1 MAIFNLP
8 LAKRRPL
15 ATESFRTAQNRGS
28 GLLRAF
34 KNRLRAI
41 IPPVIF
47 LGITWYFAW
56 NAMHGTRGLE
66 AQRVQ
71 WAELARAQASFAAI
85 DAQRAIWETRIA
97 TLNGQSVTRDM
108 LDCEAR
114 LVLNLADPADL
125 VVQLPAGQSANK

>member
-1 MAIFNLP
+1 M
-8 LAKRRPL
+8 
-15 ATESFRTAQNRGS
+15 
-28 GLLRAF
+28 LRAF

>member
-1 MAIFNLP
+1 
-8 LAKRRPL
+8 
-15 ATESFRTAQNRGS
+15 
-28 GLLRAF
+28 LLRAF

-56 NAMHGTRGLE
+56 NAMHGARGLE

-71 WAELARAQASFAAI
+71 IAELAKAQAAFTAI
-85 DAQRAIWETRIA
+85 DAQRASWETRIA
-97 TLNGQSVTRDM
+97 TLNGQSVARDM
-108 LDCEAR
+108 LDNEAR

-125 VVQLPAGQSANK
+125 VVQLPASAPANK

>member
-1 MAIFNLP
+1 
-8 LAKRRPL
+8 
-15 ATESFRTAQNRGS
+15 
-28 GLLRAF
+28 LLRAF
-34 KNRLRAI
+34 KNRLRAM

-71 WAELARAQASFAAI
+71 VAELAKAEAEFTAI
-85 DAQRAIWETRIA
+85 DAQRAEWETRIA
-97 TLNGQSVTRDM
+97 TLNGESVARDM
-108 LDCEAR
+108 LDSEAR

-125 VVQLPAGQSANK
+125 VVELPADQPANK

>member
-1 MAIFNLP
+1 L
-8 LAKRRPL
+8 
-15 ATESFRTAQNRGS
+15 
-28 GLLRAF
+28 

-56 NAMHGTRGLE
+56 NAMHGARGLE

-71 WAELARAQASFAAI
+71 IAELAQAQTAFTAI
-85 DAQRAIWETRIA
+85 DAQRALWETKIA
-97 TLNGQSVTRDM
+97 TLNGQSVARDM
-108 LDCEAR
+108 LDNEAR

-125 VVQLPAGQSANK
+125 VVQLPSGQPANK

>member
-1 MAIFNLP
+1 M
-8 LAKRRPL
+8 
-15 ATESFRTAQNRGS
+15 
-28 GLLRAF
+28 LRAF

-56 NAMHGTRGLE
+56 NAMHGTRGME

-71 WAELARAQASFAAI
+71 NVELAKAQVDFAAI
-85 DAQRAIWETRIA
+85 DAQRQLWETKIK
-97 TLNGQSVTRDM
+97 TLNGQSVARDM
-108 LDCEAR
+108 LDSEAR

-125 VVQLPAGQSANK
+125 VVQLPASQPGNK